1 MRLIFAGT
9 SHGIP
14 EPDRF
19 CTATFLTV
27 GDAAYAVDA
36 GAPISNLVLRNGLR
50 HQEMRGIFITHPH
63 DDHFDGLPEYCIQ
76 TLWYFTPPVTEI
88 YLPNEEVKDRI
99 FTWVKRSGQPAEQLK
114 LHTYQNGI
122 VYEDDRISV
131 TAVDT
136 RHCPDAHAFRVEA
149 EGKTI
154 LFTGD
159 MVWNFMD
166 LPDILDGR
174 HYDLV
179 VSECAHIASLKAV
192 APRLAMANTP
202 RMILTHIAPVMLE
215 GLEEVRK
222 ELPFEL
228 FAASDGDR
236 VLL

>member
-9 SHGIP
+9 SHGVP
-14 EPDRF
+14 EANRF
-19 CTATFLTV
+19 CTSTFLTV
-27 GDAAYAVDA
+27 GDAAYAIDA
-36 GAPISNLVLRNGLR
+36 GAPISHLIRRYGLR
-50 HQEMRGIFITHPH
+50 HQDMRGIFITHPH
-63 DDHFDGLPEYCIQ
+63 DDHIAGLSEFYIQ
-76 TLWYFTPPVTEI
+76 TLWYFTPPVTNI
-88 YLPNEEVKDRI
+88 YLPNEELKDRV
-99 FTWVKRSGQPAEQLK
+99 FDWVSRAKQNAEELK
-114 LHTYQNGI
+114 LHTYQTGP
-122 VYEDDRISV
+122 VYEDDRVKV

-179 VSECAHIASLKAV
+179 VCECAHVESLKVV

-202 RMILTHIAPVMLE
+202 RMILTHIFPVKLE
-215 GLEEVRK
+215 GFEEVRA
-222 ELPFEL
+222 EMPFEL
-228 FAASDGDR
+228 LTASDGDR